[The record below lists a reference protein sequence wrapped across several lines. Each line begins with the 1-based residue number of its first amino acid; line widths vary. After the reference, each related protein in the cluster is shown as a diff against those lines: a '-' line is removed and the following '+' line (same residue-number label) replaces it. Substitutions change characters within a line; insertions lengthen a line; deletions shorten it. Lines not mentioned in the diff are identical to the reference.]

1 MVQQFPSNGSKPPRA
16 ALWVAG
22 VVGALIVLG
31 LVANGRGGDTG
42 AEGGV
47 AEPSTA
53 APARL
58 TPVGAPTTSA
68 GAPTTSVGAAAVS
81 AAEPAPLPEPSPV
94 ETCVVPDVVG
104 MVHQSAQDTVQA
116 AGLYLLREE
125 DATGQGRLLLHDRNW
140 VTTAQSVPAGQVVDC
155 STAITLSAK
164 KIGE

>member
-1 MVQQFPSNGSKPPRA
+1 MVQQFPSNGSRSPRVG
-16 ALWVAG
+16 LWVAG

-47 AEPSTA
+47 AERSSA
-53 APARL
+53 APVQL
-58 TPVGAPTTSA
+58 TSVGASATSV
-68 GAPTTSVGAAAVS
+68 GASATSVGAAAVS
-81 AAEPAPLPEPSPV
+81 VAEPAPLPEPSPV

-104 MVHQSAQDTVQA
+104 VVHQTAQDTMQA
-116 AGLYLLREE
+116 AGLYLLHEE
-125 DATGQGRLLLHDRNW
+125 DATGQGRLLLYDRNW